1 MSRPRNG
8 IRCPACAK
16 DGREV
21 LCNVVKTIPGVGSGT
36 SRVYFCPE
44 CGGMVRTHEEVT
56 QYTPPVA
63 IEGSQQQAP
72 A

>member
-8 IRCPACAK
+8 ILCPECRKA
-16 DGREV
+16 GREV
-21 LCNVVKTIPGVGSGT
+21 VCEVVKTIPGVGSGT
-36 SRVYFCPE
+36 SRVYFCPD

-56 QYTPPVA
+56 QYTPPVLSDA
-63 IEGSQQQAP
+63 PKHQAP